1 MFHLGCYSVKDWI
14 DGKEGG
20 LVQMPPQHLAVATSV
35 VKRIVRR
42 GEPLPPQTGA
52 RAYIGDMLEV
62 GIDDILAAH
71 AHLMVPD
78 NLEAFHAAFREIQ
91 GDA

>member
-1 MFHLGCYSVKDWI
+1 
-14 DGKEGG
+14 
-20 LVQMPPQHLAVATSV
+20 
-35 VKRIVRR
+35 
-42 GEPLPPQTGA
+42 
-52 RAYIGDMLEV
+52 MLEV